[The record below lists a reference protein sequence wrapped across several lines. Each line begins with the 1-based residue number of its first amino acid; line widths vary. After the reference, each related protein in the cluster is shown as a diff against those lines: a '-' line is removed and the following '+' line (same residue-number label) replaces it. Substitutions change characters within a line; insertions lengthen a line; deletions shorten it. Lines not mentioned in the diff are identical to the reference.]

1 VKIRHLAFILV
12 SIICIMATVKIVGVL
27 NGWVTPLGGIPG
39 DDPGT
44 PTSVVTPLGGIPGDD
59 PGTPT

>member
-1 VKIRHLAFILV
+1 
-12 SIICIMATVKIVGVL
+12 MATIKIVGVL
-27 NGWVTPLGGIPG
+27 NGWITPLGGIPG